1 MMKIVDGFVWLVVT
15 EKAREIYNTE
25 LFDLYVLYPD
35 GSEALIDKLHILVEA
50 LENGHDIAIEVG
62 PQDKQAARE
71 MLAEA
76 GYFTDNLWHIED
88 VKRLYEC
95 DDETAMEVMR
105 KAMDNEATYTQVW
118 MSIMSAANDLNL
130 KPIDE

>member
-1 MMKIVDGFVWLVVT
+1 MRKPTPEQIQVSRNL
-15 EKAREIYNTE
+15 
-25 LFDLYVLYPD
+25 
-35 GSEALIDKLHILVEA
+35 LH
-50 LENGHDIAIEVG
+50 
-62 PQDKQAARE
+62 
-71 MLAEA
+71 EA

-130 KPIDE
+130 KPINE